1 VLALP
6 LLRAYLITE
15 HTGCSRDQNGLT
27 NTRTTLATWPIR
39 LLMWNM
45 PFHAEHHLYP
55 TVPFHQLPALHRNI
69 RSSLRHLAPGYIAAN
84 REVTATL

>member
-1 VLALP
+1 
-6 LLRAYLITE
+6 
-15 HTGCSRDQNGLT
+15 
-27 NTRTTLATWPIR
+27 
-39 LLMWNM
+39 MWNM

-69 RSSLRHLAPGYIAAN
+69 RSSLRHLASGYIAAN